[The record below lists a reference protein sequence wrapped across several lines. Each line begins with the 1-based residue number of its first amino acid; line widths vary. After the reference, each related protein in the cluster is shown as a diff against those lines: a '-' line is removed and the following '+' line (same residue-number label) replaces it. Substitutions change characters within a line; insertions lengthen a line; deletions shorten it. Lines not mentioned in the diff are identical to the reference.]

1 MSEEIATADANL
13 AYIARLT
20 AERDALLLRCDLLNQ
35 AAHEYSESRDRWLL
49 HAREAQR
56 QNATLRKLLGRV
68 PNITGHYAPPD
79 ADAMR
84 PYVEQ
89 VYGMLVGGA
98 ERGRKTG

>member
-68 PNITGHYAPPD
+68 RAYLTSRPAETPATRALVTAID
-79 ADAMR
+79 AIDAAGEIKI
-84 PYVEQ
+84 P
-89 VYGMLVGGA
+89 GDS
-98 ERGRKTG
+98 